1 MELRE
6 RIAAVRPVADEPLD
20 DAFVEVR
27 DRIHGELIDDLGPQL
42 ASSDVEP
49 SVLRERVRAQ
59 ARARLANEARP
70 VRRRP

>member
-42 ASSDVEP
+42 
-49 SVLRERVRAQ
+49 REQ
-59 ARARLANEARP
+59 
-70 VRRRP
+70 